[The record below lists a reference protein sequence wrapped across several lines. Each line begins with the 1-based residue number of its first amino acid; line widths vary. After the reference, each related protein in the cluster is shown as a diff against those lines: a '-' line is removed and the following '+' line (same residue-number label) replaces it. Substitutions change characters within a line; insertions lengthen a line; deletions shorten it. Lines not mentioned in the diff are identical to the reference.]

1 MVQLAR
7 RGCRV
12 AHRCPRRPWLGIALA
27 ACLLSSARAQELR
40 SDAPPQVHQTASRA
54 ELEALAVAAEQ
65 LAASSSGNAEHREQK
80 RAEAEALR
88 LRLRDGDFRVGDRV
102 VLSVRGDSALTDTFT
117 VRPGPALSLPGM
129 PLLSLQGVL
138 RSELQEH
145 LTVHVAKLLRDPEV
159 EAYPLIR
166 LGVLGEVDRP
176 GYYFVMPDA
185 LVTDAI
191 MVAGGP
197 TREADLTKTTM
208 RRGSTPLWGRNE
220 LRAAVMQGTTLDQL
234 GLHSGDEIVIGE
246 RRSRWETV
254 LRTAGYVSGIV
265 LGIYGATRIGK

>member
-1 MVQLAR
+1 MVHLDRLR
-7 RGCRV
+7 RRV
-12 AHRCPRRPWLGIALA
+12 AYPYLGRPWLGVALG
-27 ACLLSSARAQELR
+27 ACLLSPARAQELR
-40 SDAPPQVHQTASRA
+40 SDDPARAQQGSRA
-54 ELEALAVAAEQ
+54 ELEALAIAAEQ
-65 LAASSSGNAEHREQK
+65 LAASSSRNAEFREQK

-88 LRLRDGDFRVGDRV
+88 MRLQYGDFRVGDRV
-102 VLSVRGDSALTDTFT
+102 VLIVRRDSALTDTFT
-117 VRPGPALSLPGM
+117 VRPGATLSLPGM
-129 PLLSLQGVL
+129 PPLSLQGVL

-145 LTVHVAKLLRDPEV
+145 VTLHVAKLLRDPEV

-197 TREADLTKTTM
+197 TREADLTKTTV
-208 RRGSTPLWGRNE
+208 RRGRTPLLDRGE
-220 LRAAVMQGTTLDQL
+220 LRAAVMQGATLDQL
-234 GLHSGDEIVIGE
+234 GLHSGDEIVVGE
-246 RRSRWETV
+246 RRGRWDTV

-265 LGIYGATRIGK
+265 LSIYGATRIGR